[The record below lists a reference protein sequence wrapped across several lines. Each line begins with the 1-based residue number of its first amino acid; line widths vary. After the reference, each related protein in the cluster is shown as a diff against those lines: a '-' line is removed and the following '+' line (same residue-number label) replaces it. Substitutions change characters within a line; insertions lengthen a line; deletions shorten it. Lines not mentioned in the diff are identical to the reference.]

1 MTQRTKPQPDLTEDD
16 LHRCVLY
23 AGPDQRV
30 AFLEKFGR
38 EPSEDDPWHFDPD
51 ADEPRPY
58 NRDAVRS
65 GTALICHLL
74 ADLAQYADDEFE
86 EAIFEAMLHAATTT
100 GLVLDQYS
108 YLRVSDE
115 DRDAYDDALR
125 AYWDTRA
132 CDGLD
137 MGIGRFG

>member
-1 MTQRTKPQPDLTEDD
+1 MTQKTEQRPDLTEDD
-16 LHRCVLY
+16 LHMCLLY
-23 AGPDQRV
+23 AGPEERA

-58 NRDAVRS
+58 NRDAVRR
-65 GTALICHLL
+65 GTAPICHVL
-74 ADLAQYADDEFE
+74 ADLAQCADDEFE
-86 EAIFEAMLHAATTT
+86 EAIFEAMLHAATKT

-115 DRDAYDDALR
+115 DRDAYNDALR
-125 AYWDTRA
+125 EYFDTRV
-132 CDGLD
+132 CDGID
-137 MGIGRFG
+137 MSIGRFD